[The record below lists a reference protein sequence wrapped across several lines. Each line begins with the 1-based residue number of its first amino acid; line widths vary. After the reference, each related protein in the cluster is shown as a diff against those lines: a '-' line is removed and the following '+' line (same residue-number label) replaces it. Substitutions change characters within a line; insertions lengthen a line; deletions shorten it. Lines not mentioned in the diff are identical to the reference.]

1 MFFLKFN
8 IVFIIIVISS
18 FIGPSLKATVS
29 LWQNAIMNQPKK
41 QEDTD
46 ISTKC
51 RVVTKISS
59 YQVYTILLLGREL
72 NG

>member
-1 MFFLKFN
+1 MK
-8 IVFIIIVISS
+8 
-18 FIGPSLKATVS
+18 
-29 LWQNAIMNQPKK
+29 QPKK
-41 QEDTD
+41 QQDTD

>member
-1 MFFLKFN
+1 
-8 IVFIIIVISS
+8 
-18 FIGPSLKATVS
+18 
-29 LWQNAIMNQPKK
+29 MNQPEK

-51 RVVTKISS
+51 KVVTKISS